1 MLGKSLVTGTILTL
15 LAGGVVYYGTDVG
28 ENISLKSDANAAE
41 TSGAESSSKDTGSYI
56 VKTAKNS
63 KNTADSPSLKTD
75 EGTLIN
81 PKVEKSIKAS
91 DTKVTVSNEANESK
105 ETPTRKWIDQYLKT
119 KPKTG
124 IEAEV
129 DSQRKKSQ
137 LQARDIAAVNE
148 LEKDIQS
155 ELANMDEP
163 NMSKPLEAETDDVKV
178 EIIEGIE
185 IELFSEEEI
194 LEAEAEKFNE
204 QAKNIDN
211 IWASKNEAGE
221 DEADVDSKT
230 LREILKKHHAHDG
243 KSSENE
249 IISLGD
255 SKMVILEAEN
265 VEGFP
270 DASETEKPKM
280 TTKVAKDGETIYCVE
295 NHLKENVYK
304 FPEME
309 NHHDHAA
316 HNHAD
321 RDKTVK
327 IIMEQA
333 EKIAMPELRDRAYLD
348 LVSYALD
355 NHDAES
361 ANIALSK
368 IEQVELRDTARNRIA
383 VDYAENGN
391 AEKAFAILGDIE
403 VDALRDVM
411 RLQVIEALIATEAP
425 R

>member
-1 MLGKSLVTGTILTL
+1 
-15 LAGGVVYYGTDVG
+15 
-28 ENISLKSDANAAE
+28 
-41 TSGAESSSKDTGSYI
+41 
-56 VKTAKNS
+56 
-63 KNTADSPSLKTD
+63 
-75 EGTLIN
+75 
-81 PKVEKSIKAS
+81 
-91 DTKVTVSNEANESK
+91 
-105 ETPTRKWIDQYLKT
+105 
-119 KPKTG
+119 
-124 IEAEV
+124 
-129 DSQRKKSQ
+129 
-137 LQARDIAAVNE
+137 
-148 LEKDIQS
+148 
-155 ELANMDEP
+155 
-163 NMSKPLEAETDDVKV
+163 
-178 EIIEGIE
+178 
-185 IELFSEEEI
+185 
-194 LEAEAEKFNE
+194 
-204 QAKNIDN
+204 
-211 IWASKNEAGE
+211 
-221 DEADVDSKT
+221 
-230 LREILKKHHAHDG
+230 
-243 KSSENE
+243 
-249 IISLGD
+249 
-255 SKMVILEAEN
+255 
-265 VEGFP
+265 
-270 DASETEKPKM
+270 
-280 TTKVAKDGETIYCVE
+280 
-295 NHLKENVYK
+295 
-304 FPEME
+304 ME